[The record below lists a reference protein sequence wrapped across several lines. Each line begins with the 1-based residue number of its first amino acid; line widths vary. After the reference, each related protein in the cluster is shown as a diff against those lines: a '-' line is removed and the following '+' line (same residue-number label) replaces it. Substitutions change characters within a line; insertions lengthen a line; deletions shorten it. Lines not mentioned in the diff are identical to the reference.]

1 MAREHD
7 TRETMSAALRR
18 GEFLKPVLVAVG
30 TLFIVVYILTALAR
44 IFYPYELEAME
55 GGMVD
60 HVLQI
65 LAGDKL
71 FVHPS
76 MQFVPYAYPPLF
88 YYLAAL
94 LSSMLPVGFF
104 PLRLISFVASLGI
117 LGLIYRFVRRET
129 GERAWAL
136 TAAGLFAAT
145 YKLSDAWLDLARI
158 DSLFLLLVLLFA
170 YLVRFRPAR
179 AAYAAAALVLLLA
192 MLTKQSALPIALP
205 LLAYAVLCR
214 KPGWQWL
221 LGMSVALIGGTLWT
235 LNWLHQGWYKY
246 YIFDLTG
253 QRWSQKII
261 SRRILGFW
269 SDDMLGPLAV
279 AVFLFLALLISEW
292 SSEGKKRFLFYAAFA
307 AGMIGTAWFSRL
319 EYGAYGNALLS
330 AHALLAIG
338 FGLAMARFWQKTGA
352 PAPPANVFLFI
363 VALIQFA
370 HLAYNP
376 LSLIPNAADREAGD
390 RLVAT
395 MARMPGDIMLP
406 GHGFLPYLAGKPR
419 YAHEVAVK
427 NLTRIDNGPIAENL
441 KREFAE
447 AIAARRFSALIL
459 DKHNWQKPEL
469 QRHYDFSGMV
479 FADKK
484 VFWPVT
490 GNRLRPSFIYV
501 PKKDP

>member
-7 TRETMSAALRR
+7 PRKHGSAARRR
-18 GEFLKPVLVAVG
+18 GEWLKFVPAAVG
-30 TLFIVVYILTALAR
+30 AIFIIAYILTALAR
-44 IFYPYELEAME
+44 ISYPYELEAME

-65 LAGDKL
+65 LGGGKL
-71 FVHPS
+71 YGPPS
-76 MQFVPYAYPPLF
+76 IHFVPYAYPPLF

-94 LSSMLPVGFF
+94 LSRLLPVGFF

-129 GERAWAL
+129 GDRAWAL

-179 AAYAAAALVLLLA
+179 AVYAAAALVLLLA
-192 MLTKQSALPIALP
+192 MLTKQSALLIALP
-205 LLAYAVLCR
+205 LLAYAAMCR

-221 LGMSVALIGGTLWT
+221 LGLSTALIGVTLWA
-235 LNWLHQGWYKY
+235 LNLLHQGWYKY

-253 QRWSQKII
+253 QRWSKKFI

-279 AVFLFLALLISEW
+279 AVLLFLAFLVFEW
-292 SSEGKKRFLFYAAFA
+292 SSEEKNRLLFYTAFA

-338 FGLAMARFWQKTGA
+338 FGLALARFWQNSGA
-352 PAPPANVFLFI
+352 TAPPANVFLFI

-370 HLAYNP
+370 LLAYNP

-390 RLVAT
+390 RLVASL
-395 MARMPGDIMLP
+395 AAMPGDVMVP

-427 NLTRIDNGPIAENL
+427 NLTRIDSGPIAEKLNG
-441 KREFAE
+441 EFAA
-447 AIAARRFSALIL
+447 AIASRRFSALIL

-469 QRHYDFSGMV
+469 QRYYEFSGTV

-490 GNRLRPSFIYV
+490 GNRLRPSFIYE